1 MTVEKEV
8 RAFTVPLEVRAGDDG
23 KAPKVEG
30 YAAVFNEETV
40 IGGYFREKFAPG
52 AFKRAIGED
61 DVVFLINHDGLPLA
75 RTRAGTLTL
84 KEDKR
89 GLKISAELDETDP
102 DVQRIIPKMNRGD
115 LDKMSIAFWP
125 DVEEWR
131 DADRD
136 GGELPLRTITE
147 ARLYDVSIVTMP
159 AYEGTEIGL
168 RSLKRFRAEGGAN
181 QPSARA
187 VRMKIKQDLAE
198 RQQLTGE

>member
-1 MTVEKEV
+1 MPKDREI
-8 RAFTVPLEVRAGDDG
+8 RAFTVPLEVRAGEDG

-40 IGGYFREKFAPG
+40 IGNYFREMFLPG

-89 GLKISAELDETDP
+89 GLKISAELDGDDP
-102 DVQRIIPKMNRGD
+102 DVQRIVPKMNRGD

-125 DVEEWR
+125 DVEEWH
-131 DADRD
+131 DEDRD
-136 GGELPLRTITE
+136 GEKLPLRKIKE
-147 ARLYDVSIVTMP
+147 ARLFDVSIVTMP

-168 RSLKRFRAEGGAN
+168 RSLQQFRADSGGN
-181 QPSARA
+181 QASLRKL
-187 VRMKIKQDLAE
+187 RMKIKQDLAT
-198 RQQLTGE
+198 RQLTAGE